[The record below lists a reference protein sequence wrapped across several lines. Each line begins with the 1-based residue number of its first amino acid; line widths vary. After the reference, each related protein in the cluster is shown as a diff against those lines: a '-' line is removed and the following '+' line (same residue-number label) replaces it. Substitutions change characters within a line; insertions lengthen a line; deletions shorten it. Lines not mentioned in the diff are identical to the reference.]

1 MLDMGSKRENI
12 EIGYTL
18 DNYRPLI
25 FARQTLKAAITS
37 PSLLSFWLYILRP
50 AKAAEFSP

>member
-25 FARQTLKAAITS
+25 FARQKLEAAIAS
-37 PSLLSFWLYILRP
+37 LSLLSF
-50 AKAAEFSP
+50 